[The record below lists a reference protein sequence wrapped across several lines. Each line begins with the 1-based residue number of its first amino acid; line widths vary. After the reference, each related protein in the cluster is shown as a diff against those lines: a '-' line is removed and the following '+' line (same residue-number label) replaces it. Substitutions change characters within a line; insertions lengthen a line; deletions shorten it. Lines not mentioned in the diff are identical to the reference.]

1 MRPTGLSAR
10 LLALATT
17 LLPLLTPTPTC
28 AQNNHDNERLGTD
41 AVVPLRTHSIHAPYV
56 DSNLQNKFWDFGA
69 DTIVDTNRAVRLTM
83 DKPSQTGWL
92 WSRLVLPPQ
101 NYEITVDFT
110 IDGESS
116 HLYGDGMAMWL
127 TTERAHPGPVFGS
140 KDYWT
145 GLGIFFDTYSNT
157 RHGYNFPRIGMMVN
171 NGEKSYNVLN
181 DGDGQF
187 EASCSMDI
195 RKAPVSTRAK
205 LTHIIGVSLELEIQ
219 HEDWDEW
226 ETCFKVFNVTA
237 PVNPYL
243 GFTALTGAVSDNHDI
258 VSVATNSLIFKHRT
272 LDEFR
277 DQRAKARESGGVKGK
292 GRGKGISSGS
302 SSNSKRPSPGR
313 TNDHDYSHSG
323 GSGGAGFFAFVWG
336 LVQVFWMFFKWV
348 LILGVIGGAVLVG
361 LTYHRRQQ
369 AKRF

>member
-1 MRPTGLSAR
+1 MRPSGLSAR
-10 LLALATT
+10 LAALATT
-17 LLPLLTPTPTC
+17 LLPFLSLAS

-41 AVVPLRTHSIHAPYV
+41 AVIPLRTHSIHAPYV
-56 DSNLQNKFWDFGA
+56 DSNLQNKFWDFGGDA
-69 DTIVDTNRAVRLTM
+69 IIDTNRAVRLTM
-83 DKPSQTGWL
+83 DKPSHMGWL

-101 NYEITVDFT
+101 NYEIVVDFT

-127 TTERAHPGPVFGS
+127 TTERAKPGPVFGG

-157 RHGYNFPRIGMMVN
+157 RHGYNFPRIGLMVN

-195 RKAPVSTRAK
+195 RRAPVSTRAK
-205 LTHIIGVSLELEIQ
+205 LTHVIGVSLELEIQ

-243 GFTALTGAVSDNHDI
+243 GFTALTGAVSDSHDI
-258 VSVATNSLIFKHRT
+258 VSVSTNSLIFKHRT

-292 GRGKGISSGS
+292 GRGKGS
-302 SSNSKRPSPGR
+302 SKRPSPGQ
-313 TNDHDYSHSG
+313 TNDHVRHSG
-323 GSGGAGFFAFVWG
+323 AGGPGMWTFMSGIATLVWA
-336 LVQVFWMFFKWV
+336 MFKWV
-348 LILGVIGGAVLVG
+348 LIVGVIGGAVLVG